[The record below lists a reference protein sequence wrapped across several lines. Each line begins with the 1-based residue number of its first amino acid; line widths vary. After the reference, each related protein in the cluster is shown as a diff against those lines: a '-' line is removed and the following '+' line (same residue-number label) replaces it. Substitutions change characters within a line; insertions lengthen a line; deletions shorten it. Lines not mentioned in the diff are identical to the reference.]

1 MALLRQALILGAVCL
16 IGGAAMAAVHGLPT
30 PPNVSAAE
38 GGEGAACG
46 VGEIEGAE
54 EIRWITQA
62 EARGLV
68 GAEGVTFIDCRPLDL
83 FVEGH
88 VSGSL
93 HVPAESGT
101 VADELLATLRGAAT
115 IITYCDADTGC
126 ERSLRM
132 ASVLTAAGLPDVRVL
147 EGGMPDWMRNGYPAE
162 SGTCTLCGDEDNH
175 AVN

>member
-1 MALLRQALILGAVCL
+1 MVLVRQVAILGAASLLGWAV
-16 IGGAAMAAVHGLPT
+16 MAVVHGVPT
-30 PPNVSAAE
+30 APDPSLA
-38 GGEGAACG
+38 GGEQPAACG
-46 VGEIEGAE
+46 VGEFDGAE
-54 EIRWITQA
+54 EVRWITQA

-68 GAEGVTFIDCRPLDL
+68 GATGVTFIDCRPLDL

-101 VADELLATLRGAAT
+101 LAAEVLDNLRGAAT
-115 IITYCDADTGC
+115 VITYCDADTGC

-132 ASVLTAAGLPDVRVL
+132 ASLLTAAGLPDVRVL
-147 EGGMPDWMRNGYPAE
+147 EGGMPEWMRNGYPAE
-162 SGTCTLCGDEDNH
+162 SGTCRLCGDEDEH